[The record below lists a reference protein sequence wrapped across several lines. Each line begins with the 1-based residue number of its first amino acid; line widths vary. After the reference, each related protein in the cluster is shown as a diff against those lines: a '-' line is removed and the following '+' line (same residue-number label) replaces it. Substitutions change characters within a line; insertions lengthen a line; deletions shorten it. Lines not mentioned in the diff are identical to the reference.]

1 MKKEPYIVRGIV
13 AARGMAIGH
22 AVRMLDPLS
31 LAFNLKIPT
40 TETAQEVARFR
51 ASVEKSR
58 KELKRLQA
66 RLKRSQSPESAFLV
80 EAHIL
85 ILQDRL
91 FVDRIVETIESQSIN
106 AEWAV
111 QQVSEELYRAYD
123 QLQDDYL
130 RERRGDLEDIVRR
143 LLHNLQ
149 PRPARSRAR
158 FPADAVIVGRSVA
171 PSTLF
176 EMRLHSVVGVVAE
189 VGSPLSHTAIMAR
202 SMGIPAVMGVRDV
215 SGIMS
220 GDSVIVDGHNGVII
234 AAPDLATLRDYRAI
248 IRNEARMDRARRAHA
263 PRKSRSASAVSATRD
278 RARILLGANINFS
291 EEVATASANGA
302 EFIGLYRT
310 EFDFFRN
317 GSNPSEE
324 ALAADYTRALEA
336 AKTMPVTF
344 RTIDVGIDSA
354 TWDGANTHLGARGLR
369 FCLENQELFKTQ
381 LRALFRA
388 SRRGKARI
396 LLPFVSTLDDLDSAF
411 TIIEEVKAD
420 LRSQG
425 EPHDPHAPIGVMIET
440 PAAAQT
446 CDLMA
451 PLVDFFCV
459 GTNDLIQYYLAID
472 RSDQSTA
479 HLYTPFH
486 PAILRCLEQIRK
498 QLEPTGK
505 LLTVCG
511 EMASDPLA
519 TALLLGLGFKS
530 LSVNLGAYSRIRQA
544 IAAMK
549 ISVLRKL
556 AAECLKL
563 SRPWEVE
570 SRVRSSLYLGPGFH
584 S

>member
-1 MKKEPYIVRGIV
+1 
-13 AARGMAIGH
+13 
-22 AVRMLDPLS
+22 MLDPSS
-31 LAFNLKIPT
+31 LTFNFKIPA

-58 KELKRLQA
+58 KDLKRLQTA
-66 RLKRSQSPESAFLV
+66 LKRSQSPESAFLV

-91 FVDRIVETIESQSIN
+91 FVDRIIETIQSETNN

-111 QQVSEELYRAYD
+111 HQVSDELYRAYD

-149 PRPARSRAR
+149 PRPSRSR
-158 FPADAVIVGRSVA
+158 PKLPVDAVIVGRSVA

-189 VGSPLSHTAIMAR
+189 TGSPLSHTAIMAR
-202 SMGIPAVMGVRDV
+202 SMGIPAVMGVHDV
-215 SGIMS
+215 SAIMS
-220 GDSVIVDGHNGVII
+220 GDCVIVDGHRGVVI
-234 AAPDLATLRDYRAI
+234 ASPDRGTLQHYRTA
-248 IRNEARMDRARRAHA
+248 IRNEEKMEGASR
-263 PRKSRSASAVSATRD
+263 PRKARAASTTSSTSD
-278 RARILLGANINFS
+278 GTRILLGANINFS
-291 EEVATASANGA
+291 EEVTAAVTNRA

-310 EFDFFRN
+310 EFDFFRQ
-317 GSNPSEE
+317 GARPTEE
-324 ALAADYTRALEA
+324 ALKKDYARALET
-336 AKTMPVTF
+336 AKNMPVTF

-354 TWDGANTHLGARGLR
+354 TWDGTNTHLGARGLR
-369 FCLENQELFKTQ
+369 FCLENQDLFKTQ
-381 LRALFRA
+381 LRAIFRA
-388 SRRGKARI
+388 APHGKARI
-396 LLPFVSTLDDLDSAF
+396 LLPFVSTLDDLDSAVI
-411 TIIEEVKAD
+411 IIEEVKDD
-420 LRSQG
+420 LRSRG
-425 EPHDPHAPIGVMIET
+425 EAYDPRAPIGVMIET

-486 PAILRCLEQIRK
+486 PAILRSLRQIRVL
-498 QLEPTGK
+498 LEPSGK
-505 LLTVCG
+505 AVTVCG
-511 EMASDPLA
+511 EMTSDPLA
-519 TALLLGLGFKS
+519 AALLLGLGFKS
-530 LSVNLGAYSRIRQA
+530 LSVNLGAYARIRQA
-544 IAAMK
+544 ITSMK
-549 ISVLRKL
+549 LSRLRKL
-556 AAECLKL
+556 AEECLTM

-570 SRVRSSLYLGPGFH
+570 SELRASVYLGPGVQQ
-584 S
+584 